1 MNFLLEL
8 KDNIGKVYN
17 KYNPIIVPASKFLVT
32 LVALL
37 LLNANIGYMSALR
50 NPLIILACALLCA
63 FLPAS
68 FIIIVFTLMMVG
80 NLYAISAE
88 MSIIAA
94 CVIILMY
101 LLYFR
106 FSPKK
111 SYVIMI
117 SLVACLLKIPAAVPI
132 ALGLACGLSAII
144 PVAFGVILY
153 YIIKLAS
160 DYETAITNSSF
171 ADSMQ
176 QISYVIESF
185 LNNKACI
192 ATIVILAIT
201 ILIVYII
208 KRLSIDNAI
217 PYSIAV
223 GTVIEFVMFIM
234 ANVIMDIDINLFS
247 SIIGII
253 LGLAIGVIY
262 MLLFANLDYRRTE
275 HVQYE
280 DDEYY
285 YYVKAVPKVT
295 LTNKDVRVK
304 QINGRKARS
313 FDENEE

>member
-132 ALGLACGLSAII
+132 VLGLACGLSAII

>member
-117 SLVACLLKIPAAVPI
+117 SYSTWPCMWPFCYHSCCFWCNSLLH
-132 ALGLACGLSAII
+132 
-144 PVAFGVILY
+144 Y
-153 YIIKLAS
+153 
-160 DYETAITNSSF
+160 
-171 ADSMQ
+171 Q
-176 QISYVIESF
+176 
-185 LNNKACI
+185 ACI
-192 ATIVILAIT
+192 
-201 ILIVYII
+201 
-208 KRLSIDNAI
+208 
-217 PYSIAV
+217 
-223 GTVIEFVMFIM
+223 
-234 ANVIMDIDINLFS
+234 
-247 SIIGII
+247 
-253 LGLAIGVIY
+253 
-262 MLLFANLDYRRTE
+262 
-275 HVQYE
+275 
-280 DDEYY
+280 
-285 YYVKAVPKVT
+285 
-295 LTNKDVRVK
+295 
-304 QINGRKARS
+304 
-313 FDENEE
+313 

>member
-37 LLNANIGYMSALR
+37 LLN
-50 NPLIILACALLCA
+50 ALLCA

>member
-1 MNFLLEL
+1 
-8 KDNIGKVYN
+8 
-17 KYNPIIVPASKFLVT
+17 
-32 LVALL
+32 
-37 LLNANIGYMSALR
+37 
-50 NPLIILACALLCA
+50 
-63 FLPAS
+63 
-68 FIIIVFTLMMVG
+68 
-80 NLYAISAE
+80 
-88 MSIIAA
+88 
-94 CVIILMY
+94 
-101 LLYFR
+101 
-106 FSPKK
+106 
-111 SYVIMI
+111 
-117 SLVACLLKIPAAVPI
+117 
-132 ALGLACGLSAII
+132 
-144 PVAFGVILY
+144 
-153 YIIKLAS
+153 
-160 DYETAITNSSF
+160 
-171 ADSMQ
+171 MQ